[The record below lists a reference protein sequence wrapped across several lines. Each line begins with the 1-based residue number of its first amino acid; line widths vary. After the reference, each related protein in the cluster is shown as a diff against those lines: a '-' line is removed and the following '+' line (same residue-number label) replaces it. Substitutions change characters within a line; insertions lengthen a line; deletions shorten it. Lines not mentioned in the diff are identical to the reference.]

1 MDSRILKK
9 IPGEVVAFAETL
21 NSTGNFIG
29 SKDADAEVLTN
40 SLKKA
45 PPDLLSLHG
54 KKPKTCK
61 QYWSEATLMQSFI
74 SRTSMFSKEK
84 YEKNIL

>member
-1 MDSRILKK
+1 M
-9 IPGEVVAFAETL
+9 AFAETL
-21 NSTGNFIG
+21 NSTDNFIG

-45 PPDLLSLHG
+45 PPDLPSLHG

-61 QYWSEATLMQSFI
+61 QCWNEGTLMQSFI
-74 SRTSMFSKEK
+74 SRTSMFSKEN
-84 YEKNIL
+84 YEKNML